1 MNKNQPWDILH
12 FTGSRTWNSKVH
24 KTTTDVVDSGFR
36 QGIPTVK
43 FQLSAA
49 HYISVGSAVVLGG
62 VSQYYKGTYKALAG
76 TATDLIY
83 VPAKYIAE
91 ELTSTATFKLTLAP
105 GHAFE
110 FGGFRLKLSAVGG
123 TAAEALTIT
132 VDAGHAATVY
142 DYQLYREPSMETIQF
157 LNWNI
162 QDNPEPFE
170 KDDELDFAWANVAN
184 VTYGLEIFH
193 RRR

>member
-1 MNKNQPWDILH
+1 MNKNQPWDILR
-12 FTGSRTWNSKVH
+12 FTGSRTWNSKTH
-24 KTTTDVVDSGFR
+24 KVTTAVVDSGFR

-43 FQLSAA
+43 FQLAA
-49 HYISVGSAVVLGG
+49 NHYISVGSAVVLGG
-62 VSQYYKGTYKALAG
+62 VSTYYKGTYKALAG

-91 ELTSTATFKLTLAP
+91 QLTTTATFKLTLAP

-110 FGGFRLKLSAVGG
+110 FGGFKLKLN
-123 TAAEALTIT
+123 TAATTASENLTIT
-132 VDAGHAATVY
+132 VDAGALATVY
-142 DYQLYREPSMETIQF
+142 DYQLYKQDMNTIQY

-162 QDNPEPFE
+162 QDEPEPFE
-170 KDDELDFAWANVAN
+170 KDDELDFAWANVDN
-184 VTYGLEIFH
+184 GTYGLEVYW

>member
-1 MNKNQPWDILH
+1 MNKLQPWDILR

-43 FQLSAA
+43 FQLSAT

-62 VSQYYKGTYKALAG
+62 VSTYYKGTYKALTG
-76 TATDLIY
+76 TATDVIY

-91 ELTSTATFKLTLAP
+91 ELTSTATFKITLAP

-110 FGGFRLKLSAVGG
+110 FGGFRLTLN
-123 TAAEALTIT
+123 TAAATASELLTIT
-132 VDAGHAATVY
+132 VDAKAGSVY
-142 DYQLYREPSMETIQF
+142 DHIVYSQDMNTIKN
-157 LNWNI
+157 LDYNI
-162 QDNPEPFE
+162 QLDPESFD
-170 KDDELDFAWANVAN
+170 KGDELDFAWANADN
-184 VTYGLEIFH
+184 RIYALEIFS